1 MDNRYPKPL
10 SQTGF
15 DEPPRIRPYLIT
27 SGRTKTATEPP
38 PVETII
44 STVSEQAVGGLR
56 FERRLIAQICLEPI
70 SVAELAS
77 QLDLP
82 LHVVNLLVV
91 DLITDGVLEAM
102 DPTDHDIEFIELL
115 ISGIEAL

>member
-1 MDNRYPKPL
+1 MDRKYPKPL
-10 SQTGF
+10 SNTGF

-27 SGRTKTATEPP
+27 SGRTRAAAEPP
-38 PVETII
+38 PVEAII
-44 STVSEQAVGGLR
+44 STINEQAIGGLR
-56 FERRLIAQICLEPI
+56 FERRLIALTCLEPI

-91 DLITDGVLEAM
+91 DLIADGVVQAM
-102 DPTDHDIEFIELL
+102 EPTDHDIEFIELL